1 VLPRKLLES
10 LCQHFTVKTAAC
22 CNLGT
27 FRHLSLQTVRDLKQF
42 LADLGTVS
50 TTACRVTCGGEC
62 LADSQ
67 VLMSVFP
74 SGAELTVGEMVNCR
88 VRMLSGRVL
97 GNFEMCSTDTVR
109 DLKRALTGALWSGAQ
124 RPHVRYALLRGATE
138 LLDAQALA
146 ALATGDVEVT
156 AVRLGGHARG
166 CLL

>member
-1 VLPRKLLES
+1 
-10 LCQHFTVKTAAC
+10 
-22 CNLGT
+22 
-27 FRHLSLQTVRDLKQF
+27 
-42 LADLGTVS
+42 
-50 TTACRVTCGGEC
+50 
-62 LADSQ
+62 
-67 VLMSVFP
+67 
-74 SGAELTVGEMVNCR
+74 
-88 VRMLSGRVL
+88 MLSGRVL